1 MLKGISPLISP
12 ELLKVLCEMGHGDE
26 IVLADANFPA
36 ESMGQRVVRA
46 DGIGAAELLRAILPL
61 FPLDQYD
68 ESNFVL
74 MSVVPGDPTV
84 PVIWDEYRATLTA
97 YEPDAKIQTIDRFAY
112 YERAKKAYCIV
123 ATGESAQYANI
134 LLKKG
139 VIRQHCKCYE
149 TQDYTD
155 NSFYTPLLFES
166 RFFIIAVYLFSRI
179 ADEKRKF
186 QDDGEEGADYRHHR
200 SGWFLFGGVPAR
212 KRL

>member
-1 MLKGISPLISP
+1 MGLHISLRRYDHAEGYFPAISP

-36 ESMGQRVVRA
+36 ESMGQRVRA
-46 DGIGAAELLRAILPL
+46 DGIGAPELLRAILPL

-68 ESNFVL
+68 EGNFVL
-74 MSVVPGDPTV
+74 MSVVPGDPIE
-84 PVIWDEYRATLTA
+84 PVIWDEYRAALTA

-139 VIRQHCKCYE
+139 VIRQHV
-149 TQDYTD
+149 QM
-155 NSFYTPLLFES
+155 
-166 RFFIIAVYLFSRI
+166 I
-179 ADEKRKF
+179 
-186 QDDGEEGADYRHHR
+186 
-200 SGWFLFGGVPAR
+200 
-212 KRL
+212 

>member
-74 MSVVPGDPTV
+74 MSVVPGDPIK
-84 PVIWDEYRATLTA
+84 PVIWDEYRATLTT

-112 YERAKKAYCIV
+112 YERAKKAYGIV

-139 VIRQHCKCYE
+139 VIRQHCK
-149 TQDYTD
+149 
-155 NSFYTPLLFES
+155 
-166 RFFIIAVYLFSRI
+166 
-179 ADEKRKF
+179 
-186 QDDGEEGADYRHHR
+186 
-200 SGWFLFGGVPAR
+200 
-212 KRL
+212 